1 MPAQDLIGYSVSSD
15 RIGMRAPAG
24 LGGAATE
31 LFFRSE
37 VWQQSGG
44 PTMRPAPRKPHLC
57 WCCGVFA
64 DTTRIAGVLEAD
76 RRWSGG
82 WTVRCRGR
90 RAADEDGMQQTVKRC
105 GNHCGRTNKNPCR
118 TCHRQSEAYA
128 TWVSLRAGAAIRDRR
143 PFALLFDFGLGL
155 ARQAAARWRFAGRL
169 GGGRG
174 LLGHH
179 YRRCHRSRLR
189 RSGGGRFAFARGGWL
204 GFFRRRRFGGG
215 ALGLG
220 RRGVCWRGVG
230 GWRCDRCS
238 VGDDGR
244 LGLHRG
250 VNGGRFDR
258 SLSRRGI
265 AFALLAAA
273 AIAASATRILLGL
286 DRFRLRRHR
295 RRFSDDHG
303 RIDHGDRFGAAL
315 GIAFGVA
322 LGGAASATATTATR
336 LLLRF
341 GWRCRHVRR
350 LVMMLVVMLPLGR
363 RLARGEGQLVGLDVG
378 DAAVV
383 DRAGIDAAID
393 AAIGTAFGETLGGA
407 ASAATATALAV
418 LAILARIRLRLLF
431 ELLAR
436 LLGRR
441 VLTCFLTRFLRF
453 GDWHAL
459 QRQQRVT
466 VRRQR
471 HQAAATEHVGA
482 GFFIAAEFEQAA
494 RFRLFQQIAE
504 GAEAIV
510 GLAEVRLAALD
521 RFLQHRGPDLAA
533 VAALGDQRI
542 EGADGDVDGFAAAA
556 VHVGAAL
563 ALLFR
568 RALRRGAAFA
578 RVALGGG
585 AAAFAHQV
593 VVEDE
598 FVAVG
603 HQQVRC

>member
-24 LGGAATE
+24 LGGTATE

-64 DTTRIAGVLEAD
+64 DTTRIAGVLEAGW
-76 RRWSGG
+76 RSSGG
-82 WTVRCRGR
+82 WAVRCRGR
-90 RAADEDGMQQTVKRC
+90 RAADEDGMQQTVRRC
-105 GNHCGRTNKNPCR
+105 GNHCGRTNRNPCR

-189 RSGGGRFAFARGGWL
+189 RSGGGHFAFARGGRL
-204 GFFRRRRFGGG
+204 GFFRRRSFGGG

-220 RRGVCWRGVG
+220 RR
-230 GWRCDRCS
+230 
-238 VGDDGR
+238 
-244 LGLHRG
+244 
-250 VNGGRFDR
+250 
-258 SLSRRGI
+258 
-265 AFALLAAA
+265 
-273 AIAASATRILLGL
+273 
-286 DRFRLRRHR
+286 
-295 RRFSDDHG
+295 
-303 RIDHGDRFGAAL
+303 
-315 GIAFGVA
+315 
-322 LGGAASATATTATR
+322 
-336 LLLRF
+336 RF

-350 LVMMLVVMLPLGR
+350 LVMMLVVMLLLGR

-383 DRAGIDAAID
+383 DRAGINAAID

-431 ELLAR
+431 E
-436 LLGRR
+436 
-441 VLTCFLTRFLRF
+441 
-453 GDWHAL
+453 
-459 QRQQRVT
+459 
-466 VRRQR
+466 
-471 HQAAATEHVGA
+471 
-482 GFFIAAEFEQAA
+482 
-494 RFRLFQQIAE
+494 
-504 GAEAIV
+504 
-510 GLAEVRLAALD
+510 
-521 RFLQHRGPDLAA
+521 
-533 VAALGDQRI
+533 
-542 EGADGDVDGFAAAA
+542 
-556 VHVGAAL
+556 
-563 ALLFR
+563 
-568 RALRRGAAFA
+568 
-578 RVALGGG
+578 
-585 AAAFAHQV
+585 
-593 VVEDE
+593 
-598 FVAVG
+598 
-603 HQQVRC
+603 

>member
-1 MPAQDLIGYSVSSD
+1 MAAKRRPDNA
-15 RIGMRAPAG
+15 A
-24 LGGAATE
+24 GAAQAAFM
-31 LFFRSE
+31 LLLRRFCRYN
-37 VWQQSGG
+37 
-44 PTMRPAPRKPHLC
+44 
-57 WCCGVFA
+57 
-64 DTTRIAGVLEAD
+64 AD
-76 RRWSGG
+76 RGRAGGGWRWSGD
-82 WTVRCRGR
+82 WAVRCGGR
-90 RAADEDGMQQTVKRC
+90 RTADEDGMQQAVRRC
-105 GNHCGRTNKNPCR
+105 GNHCGRTNRNPCR

-128 TWVSLRAGAAIRDRR
+128 TWASLRAGAAIRDRR

-189 RSGGGRFAFARGGWL
+189 RSGGGHFAFARGGRL
-204 GFFRRRRFGGG
+204 GFFRRRSFGGG

-220 RRGVCWRGVG
+220 RRRVCWRGVG
-230 GWRCDRCS
+230 GWRCHRCS

-244 LGLHRG
+244 LGLHRR

-265 AFALLAAA
+265 ALALLAAA

-341 GWRCRHVRR
+341 GRLCRHVRR

-383 DRAGIDAAID
+383 DRAGIN

-407 ASAATATALAV
+407 ASAATATAFAV

-494 RFRLFQQIAE
+494 RFR
-504 GAEAIV
+504 
-510 GLAEVRLAALD
+510 
-521 RFLQHRGPDLAA
+521 
-533 VAALGDQRI
+533 
-542 EGADGDVDGFAAAA
+542 
-556 VHVGAAL
+556 
-563 ALLFR
+563 
-568 RALRRGAAFA
+568 
-578 RVALGGG
+578 
-585 AAAFAHQV
+585 
-593 VVEDE
+593 
-598 FVAVG
+598 
-603 HQQVRC
+603 